1 MCNKTRQTHYEKLK
15 AMGFPD
21 LIAASIAAQ
30 SKNPKTYLQRRS
42 MESVVYSFRE
52 WTDTKE
58 GADFWICFKNLL
70 P

>member
-1 MCNKTRQTHYEKLK
+1 MCNKTRQTYYENLK

-30 SKNPKTYLQRRS
+30 AKNPKTYPDMRS
-42 MESVVYSFRE
+42 MESVVYSFCY
-52 WTDTKE
+52 WDSTKE
-58 GADFWICFKNLL
+58 GHEFWFLFKNSL